1 MKNLSYKIL
10 AVILAIFIW
19 YFVVGEERAEVAFSV
34 PLELINIPRDLIV
47 VNNVFQGI
55 EMRVNGPR
63 SLVRDLAAK
72 NLTKSLDFS
81 HARPGTIV
89 FPITSEGIPLPRG
102 VKVTRIN
109 PTQVV
114 VTLQKLMIK
123 KVNIKSRLTG
133 NPAPGYEVE
142 STQINNEQVEIA
154 GPQDVVENLE
164 TLYTKPID
172 IQGLKSNLKQ
182 RTYLDFRN
190 HQIYLVKEVP
200 LEVQVT
206 IRKTKNNKE

>member
-10 AVILAIFIW
+10 AVILAIFVW
-19 YFVVGEERAEVAFSV
+19 YFVVGEERAELALSV

-47 VNNVFQGI
+47 VNNLTQGI
-55 EMRVNGPR
+55 EIRVNGPR
-63 SLVRDLAAK
+63 SLVRDLATK
-72 NLTKSLDFS
+72 NLTKSLDLS
-81 HARPGTIV
+81 HTRPSTIG

-102 VKVTRIN
+102 VKITRIN
-109 PTQVV
+109 PTQVIV
-114 VTLQKLMIK
+114 VLQKLMIK
-123 KVNIKSRLTG
+123 KVTLRPRISGK
-133 NPAPGYEVE
+133 PAPGYEIE
-142 STQINNEQVEIA
+142 SIQINNEQVEIA

-172 IQGLKSNLKQ
+172 IHGLKSNLKQ